1 MKCVLFVPLKTQKKI
16 PYNNV
21 DKCTYI
27 VSVSSTYLTD
37 HVLKFILDNHTGK
50 NYEESVRIK

>member
-1 MKCVLFVPLKTQKKI
+1 MCVICTFEDTKKI